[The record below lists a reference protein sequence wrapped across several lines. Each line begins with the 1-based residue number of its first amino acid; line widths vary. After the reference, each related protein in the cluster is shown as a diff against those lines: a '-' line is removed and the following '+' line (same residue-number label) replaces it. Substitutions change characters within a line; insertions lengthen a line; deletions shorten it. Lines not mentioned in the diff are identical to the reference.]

1 MLAMLKQ
8 NDNQKKEEKP
18 KKQKRQFSRKML
30 TFGRVIRYGVSNF
43 RRNAWLTM
51 AATVVMTMTLSII
64 FISLIA
70 RNVMLDTVN
79 TLKDKVDMSIY
90 LKTDTPSNEATAIQN
105 ELKQLKSVTKVTYIS
120 PEEGRNE
127 IVQENSDSIDYLNA
141 INEATNE
148 IPGTLRVK
156 IVDIDNTSELQSFVK
171 NDVLLKKYISS
182 DFQPSFAGSRKAS
195 IESIGKTMNFI
206 EKAGVVLAVFFVII
220 SFFVIYNTIRMAI
233 FNRKDEIYMMQL
245 IGADQSFIRGPF
257 LVEASMYGCIAAVI
271 ATIVGYVGIIFA
283 KAPLN
288 SYSIS
293 VDSTYSLLI
302 IFLPVIIVTMLLLG
316 IIIGCIS
323 SYFATKRYLKL

>member
-1 MLAMLKQ
+1 MLKQ
-8 NDNQKKEEKP
+8 NNAIKKEEKP
-18 KKQKRQFSRKML
+18 KKARKHSSHKAL
-30 TFGRVIRYGVSNF
+30 TFVRIVKYGISNF

-51 AATVVMTMTLSII
+51 ASTVVMTMTLSII
-64 FISLIA
+64 FISFIG
-70 RNVMLDTVN
+70 RNIMLDTVN
-79 TLKDKVDMSIY
+79 TLKNKVDMSIY
-90 LKTDTPSNEATAIQN
+90 LKTDTTDSQAMAIEK
-105 ELKQLKSVTKVTYIS
+105 ELEQLKSVTKVTYIS
-120 PEEGRNE
+120 SAAGRNE

-156 IVDIDNTSELQSFVK
+156 IVNIDDTSELQNFVK
-171 NDVLLKKYISS
+171 NDVLLKKYIST

-195 IESIGKTMNFI
+195 IESIGRTMDFI
-206 EKAGVVLAVFFVII
+206 EKTGIALAILFVII

-245 IGADQSFIRGPF
+245 IGADQSFIRGPY

-271 ATIVGYVGIIFA
+271 SIIIGYAVIVFA

-293 VDSTYSLLI
+293 VNSTYNLLI
-302 IFLPVIIVTMLLLG
+302 LFMPLVIVTMLILG

-323 SYFATKRYLKL
+323 SYFATRRYLKL